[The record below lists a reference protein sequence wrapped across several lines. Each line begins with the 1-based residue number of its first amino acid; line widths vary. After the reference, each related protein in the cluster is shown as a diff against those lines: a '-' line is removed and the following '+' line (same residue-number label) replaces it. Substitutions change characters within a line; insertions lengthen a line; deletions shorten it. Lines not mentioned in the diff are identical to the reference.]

1 MIKWYSVQSKVSAFA
16 YYPLLE
22 IGVGI
27 FLLLCSLAVPI
38 LFVVYNGIKLEQ
50 WGELLFCLGFLLLFF
65 YMGKSLI
72 FQSLKVSVE
81 NDKFNFYQNLRDP
94 AVQFELDR
102 QDFRGLATRDI
113 QVGEETFI
121 LLLIKTSEHEKEF
134 YRSVNR
140 KEIQQI
146 CDALIKLGKS
156 SQEE

>member
-1 MIKWYSVQSKVSAFA
+1 
-16 YYPLLE
+16 
-22 IGVGI
+22 
-27 FLLLCSLAVPI
+27 
-38 LFVVYNGIKLEQ
+38 
-50 WGELLFCLGFLLLFF
+50 
-65 YMGKSLI
+65 MGKSLI